1 MSWKK
6 NRMQE
11 YDELLEKYDRLFADH
26 SELKYE
32 LTEMKS
38 HAESI
43 ENKDEEIKKLHDNM
57 RLLKHDMKNHLM
69 VIASYLSSEDMV
81 AAKEYISK
89 ILDKLNSI
97 HSYIETG
104 NALLNHILNE
114 KLEYAKKAGIV
125 LIIFSFIIVMISSV
139 FVPIASTKWA
149 ILSPIMV
156 PMFMQSSFTPEFAQA
171 VFRAADSSIK
181 GITPL
186 FTYFVILVG
195 FLQIY
200 NTKKKDSISLV
211 DAIGLMVPY
220 SIAFSILWLLILI
233 GFYIIGL
240 PLGFNAGVML

>member
-1 MSWKK
+1 
-6 NRMQE
+6 MQE

-69 VIASYLSSEDMV
+69 VIASYLSSEDMD

-104 NALLNHILNE
+104 NALLNPSEMAPLTDFFFVQE
-114 KLEYAKKAGIV
+114 EFYSKRIV
-125 LIIFSFIIVMISSV
+125 
-139 FVPIASTKWA
+139 
-149 ILSPIMV
+149 
-156 PMFMQSSFTPEFAQA
+156 
-171 VFRAADSSIK
+171 
-181 GITPL
+181 
-186 FTYFVILVG
+186 
-195 FLQIY
+195 
-200 NTKKKDSISLV
+200 
-211 DAIGLMVPY
+211 
-220 SIAFSILWLLILI
+220 
-233 GFYIIGL
+233 
-240 PLGFNAGVML
+240 

>member
-69 VIASYLSSEDMV
+69 VIASYLSSEDMD

-114 KLEYAKKAGIV
+114 KLEYAKKEGIV
-125 LIIFSFIIVMISSV
+125 IKAEVENLSFKRMDSIDFSSLLSNILDNGIEASLKEKEPEIEIKILKRRDYEVIMVKNKISKSVLDVNPDLKTTKENSVEHGKGISQIKAITEKYGGMSDFYEEDGFFVVCSFI
-139 FVPIASTKWA
+139 
-149 ILSPIMV
+149 
-156 PMFMQSSFTPEFAQA
+156 PE
-171 VFRAADSSIK
+171 
-181 GITPL
+181 
-186 FTYFVILVG
+186 
-195 FLQIY
+195 
-200 NTKKKDSISLV
+200 
-211 DAIGLMVPY
+211 
-220 SIAFSILWLLILI
+220 
-233 GFYIIGL
+233 
-240 PLGFNAGVML
+240 